1 MKVSC
6 CHERHQFMQYQC
18 SLPCRSP
25 LACFTMRSSCSM
37 MLPPGIVAAAA
48 QC

>member
-6 CHERHQFMQYQC
+6 CHEQHQFMQYQC
-18 SLPCRSP
+18 SLPP
-25 LACFTMRSSCSM
+25 LACFTMRSSCSI
-37 MLPPGIVAAAA
+37 MLLPGIVAAAA